1 MIGRMSGSSKI
12 IVSLVLIPLIIGIT
26 LLLAS
31 IPIYKVILIL
41 LAIGATGYLAISS
54 LTQVQGVKVGI
65 LEDRNKLLQQENQK
79 YQNRLSLQADI
90 ETLKAK
96 RSEISNK
103 ISDLEKQESEL
114 KSRIIRIRQENS
126 DIDALEDRQRKS
138 EELRVVIEESKGKL
152 RGLQGQVKEYEAQ
165 RDSLKG
171 ISVQYLQR
179 QEELEQLKDQFS
191 LLNQQV
197 VELELFRSTYDALS
211 QDFQSLEKRK
221 KYLEAEIPRLDQ
233 EHNRILG
240 AIRDLESQAW
250 QVQQLKS
257 EINQLEEDKRHHS
270 EELKKTKN
278 VALQLEAEHNLLT
291 VDNETL
297 GRKNE
302 ALARQIEDKK
312 AHLSAIKQQ
321 IQEDKEEAENNI
333 KVAFQ
338 ALKAPVSLEAERIRS
353 FDDEYHFLREFK
365 HYLDQ
370 KSLVFPGRIIK
381 AFHTSLKVQD
391 ISALVILAGISGT
404 GKSELP
410 QAYAEFLGAPLVMLP
425 VQPRWDSPQD
435 LQGFYNYIEK
445 KYKPTELMRYLY
457 QHQHSE
463 NLRGRIV
470 MVLLDEMNLARVE
483 YYFSDFLSKLESRR
497 NKPTY
502 LELEA
507 GSLRLEDRDKQVLI
521 PKEFLFVGTMNED
534 ETTQSL
540 SDKVLDRA
548 NVLTFGRPQDLKLRG
563 SRNNRPSI
571 PKDYVT
577 WQLFEQW
584 IQEPS
589 PDSALTEKVKDYV
602 DRANSLMEEL
612 GRPFAH
618 RVYQA
623 IAKYVA
629 NYPGVQTD
637 DNTLNQAIADQF
649 GQKLLPK
656 LRGLVVEDHT
666 VQPYLHQ
673 MQLLIDEF
681 GDKALTDAFEKAC
694 AGQYGQFQWKGMIYP
709 AD

>member
-1 MIGRMSGSSKI
+1 MIGRMSRSSKI
-12 IVSLVLIPLIIGIT
+12 IVSLVLIPLIVGIT

-31 IPIYKVILIL
+31 VPIYKVILIL
-41 LAIGATGYLAISS
+41 LAIGATGYLAIGSV
-54 LTQVQGVKVGI
+54 TQVQGVQIEI
-65 LEDRNKLLQQENQK
+65 LEDRNRLLQQENQK
-79 YQNRLSLQADI
+79 YRNHLSLQADI

-96 RSEISNK
+96 GSEISNK

-114 KSRIIRIRQENS
+114 KSRIIRIRQENF
-126 DIDALEDRQRKS
+126 DIEVLENRQQQS
-138 EELRVVIEESKGKL
+138 EELRFIIEESKGKL

-165 RDSLKG
+165 RDNLKG

-179 QEELEQLKDQFS
+179 KEELEHLKEQIS

-197 VELELFRSTYDALS
+197 AELELFRSTYDALS

-221 KYLEAEIPRLDQ
+221 KYLEAEIPRLNQ
-233 EHNRILG
+233 EHDRILG

-270 EELKKTKN
+270 EELKKVKN
-278 VALQLEAEHNLLT
+278 VVLQLEAEHNSLT
-291 VDNETL
+291 VDNEVL
-297 GRKNE
+297 ARKNE
-302 ALARQIEDKK
+302 ALARQIKDRETD
-312 AHLSAIKQQ
+312 LSAIKQQ
-321 IQEDKEEAENNI
+321 IAEDKEEAENNI

-338 ALKAPVSLEAERIRS
+338 ALKAPVSLEAKKIKN
-353 FDDEYHFLREFK
+353 FDDEYHFLREFS

-370 KSLVFPGRIIK
+370 KSLIFPDRIIK

-410 QAYAEFLGAPLVMLP
+410 QAYAEFLGSPLVMLP

-497 NKPTY
+497 NKSTY

-563 SRNNRPSI
+563 PRNNRPSV

-577 WQLFEQW
+577 LQLFEQW

-623 IAKYVA
+623 VTKYVA

-637 DNTLNQAIADQF
+637 ENILNQAIADQF

-666 VQPYLHQ
+666 VQPHLHQ

>member
-1 MIGRMSGSSKI
+1 MIGRMSRSSKI
-12 IVSLVLIPLIIGIT
+12 IVSLVLIPLIVGIT

-31 IPIYKVILIL
+31 VPIYKVILIL
-41 LAIGATGYLAISS
+41 LAIGATGYLAIGSV
-54 LTQVQGVKVGI
+54 TQVQGVQIEI
-65 LEDRNKLLQQENQK
+65 LEDRNRLLQQENQK
-79 YQNRLSLQADI
+79 YRNHLSLQADI

-96 RSEISNK
+96 GSEISNK

-114 KSRIIRIRQENS
+114 KSRIIRIRQENF
-126 DIDALEDRQRKS
+126 DIEVLENRQQQS
-138 EELRVVIEESKGKL
+138 EELRFIIEESKGKL

-165 RDSLKG
+165 RDNLKG

-179 QEELEQLKDQFS
+179 KEELEHLKEQIS

-197 VELELFRSTYDALS
+197 AELELFRSTYDALS

-221 KYLEAEIPRLDQ
+221 KYLEAEIPRLNQ
-233 EHNRILG
+233 EHDRILG

-270 EELKKTKN
+270 EELKKVKN
-278 VALQLEAEHNLLT
+278 VVLQLEAEHNSLT
-291 VDNETL
+291 VDNEVL
-297 GRKNE
+297 ARKNE
-302 ALARQIEDKK
+302 ALARQIKDRETD
-312 AHLSAIKQQ
+312 LSAIKQQ
-321 IQEDKEEAENNI
+321 IAEDKEEAENNI

-338 ALKAPVSLEAERIRS
+338 ALKAPVSLEAKKIKN
-353 FDDEYHFLREFK
+353 FDDEYHFLREFS

-370 KSLVFPGRIIK
+370 KSLIFPDRIIK
-381 AFHTSLKVQD
+381 AFHSSLKVQD

-563 SRNNRPSI
+563 PRNNRPSV

-694 AGQYGQFQWKGMIYP
+694 AGRAYLAVGGL
-709 AD
+709 A

>member
-1 MIGRMSGSSKI
+1 M
-12 IVSLVLIPLIIGIT
+12 
-26 LLLAS
+26 
-31 IPIYKVILIL
+31 
-41 LAIGATGYLAISS
+41 
-54 LTQVQGVKVGI
+54 TQVQGVKVGI

-297 GRKNE
+297 VRKNE

-404 GKSELP
+404 GKL
-410 QAYAEFLGAPLVMLP
+410 LV
-425 VQPRWDSPQD
+425 
-435 LQGFYNYIEK
+435 I
-445 KYKPTELMRYLY
+445 
-457 QHQHSE
+457 
-463 NLRGRIV
+463 
-470 MVLLDEMNLARVE
+470 
-483 YYFSDFLSKLESRR
+483 
-497 NKPTY
+497 
-502 LELEA
+502 
-507 GSLRLEDRDKQVLI
+507 
-521 PKEFLFVGTMNED
+521 
-534 ETTQSL
+534 
-540 SDKVLDRA
+540 
-548 NVLTFGRPQDLKLRG
+548 
-563 SRNNRPSI
+563 
-571 PKDYVT
+571 
-577 WQLFEQW
+577 
-584 IQEPS
+584 
-589 PDSALTEKVKDYV
+589 
-602 DRANSLMEEL
+602 
-612 GRPFAH
+612 
-618 RVYQA
+618 
-623 IAKYVA
+623 
-629 NYPGVQTD
+629 
-637 DNTLNQAIADQF
+637 
-649 GQKLLPK
+649 
-656 LRGLVVEDHT
+656 
-666 VQPYLHQ
+666 
-673 MQLLIDEF
+673 
-681 GDKALTDAFEKAC
+681 
-694 AGQYGQFQWKGMIYP
+694 
-709 AD
+709 